1 MHLHRTLLTLLPTLL
16 LTTAQSPPAEENPIL
31 DAITSI
37 ITHTTTLN
45 TTVSTWTGS
54 PLTLLAITA
63 QSGTLLTSIYAG
75 THAASRAANL
85 TLDQTL
91 AVASATITLA
101 ADVNQTITS
110 IIAAKG
116 KFDKL
121 IVADPVVLLNLK
133 LERDAAREFGEK
145 VVEKVPGDLQGVA
158 EGLVKGIDDSFAEGL
173 AAYEVL

>member
-16 LTTAQSPPAEENPIL
+16 LTSAQTPANPIL

-37 ITHTTTLN
+37 SAHTTTLN
-45 TTVSTWTGS
+45 TTISTWTGS

-63 QSGTLLTSIYAG
+63 QSGSLLESIYGG

-101 ADVNQTITS
+101 TDVNQTITT
-110 IIAAKG
+110 IIGAKK
-116 KFDKL
+116 KFDRL

-133 LERDAAREFGEK
+133 LERDAARDFADR
-145 VVEKVPGDLQGVA
+145 VVEKVPVDLQGVA
-158 EGLVKGIDDSFAEGL
+158 KGLTQGIDDSFAEGL

>member
-1 MHLHRTLLTLLPTLL
+1 MYLHRTLLTLLPTLH
-16 LTTAQSPPAEENPIL
+16 LTTAQSPSPATNPIL

-37 ITHTTTLN
+37 STHTTTLN

-63 QSGTLLTSIYAG
+63 QSASLLASIHAG

-91 AVASATITLA
+91 AVASATISLA
-101 ADVNQTITS
+101 TDVNQTITT
-110 IIAAKG
+110 IIGAKE
-116 KFDKL
+116 KFDRL
-121 IVADPVVLLNLK
+121 IVADGLVLLNLK
-133 LERDAAREFGEK
+133 LERDAAREFGGR

-158 EGLVKGIDDSFAEGL
+158 EGLVGGIDDSFGEGI
-173 AAYEVL
+173 AAFEVL

>member
-1 MHLHRTLLTLLPTLL
+1 MHLQRTLLTLLPTLL
-16 LTTAQSPPAEENPIL
+16 LTTAQSTTGENPIL

-45 TTVSTWTGS
+45 TTISTWTSS
-54 PLTLLAITA
+54 PLTLLTITA

-116 KFDKL
+116 KFDEL

-158 EGLVKGIDDSFAEGL
+158 EGLVKEIDDSFAEGL